1 MRRCETRE
9 VAPNSRKEKLFR
21 YHDRKFNGI
30 SGILDLRSWF
40 VRNVVSVNVRDERR
54 TCMASATGNIFS
66 FCFGRRKFL
75 TPDGS
80 EKILS
85 SRWGSNSRPC
95 EAGSSSDVGEKAAG
109 PKKLGLYRQTARWK
123 SSMFHESNYNVSPAL
138 YAVINNNQTGNC
150 RMILWKQKKE
160 KWSWTWGKKCNFVHI
175 VISSWKRN
183 DNASIEASFVWRL
196 LESPLSNSI
205 YIEINQ
211 FSVLLNK
218 YDSIEFCQK
227 GLFLCCSQ
235 CRVCF
240 STQSQAGLKA
250 TVEKWLAF

>member
-1 MRRCETRE
+1 MYGFGNWKHLFFLFWKKEISNTRRLRKNSELQMRIELTT
-9 VAPNSRKEKLFR
+9 
-21 YHDRKFNGI
+21 
-30 SGILDLRSWF
+30 LR
-40 VRNVVSVNVRDERR
+40 
-54 TCMASATGNIFS
+54 
-66 FCFGRRKFL
+66 
-75 TPDGS
+75 
-80 EKILS
+80 
-85 SRWGSNSRPC
+85 
-95 EAGSSSDVGEKAAG
+95 AGSSSDVGEKAAG

-227 GLFLCCSQ
+227 RLFLCCSQ

>member
-1 MRRCETRE
+1 MYGFGNWKHLFFLFWKKEISNTRRLRKNSELQMRIELTT
-9 VAPNSRKEKLFR
+9 
-21 YHDRKFNGI
+21 
-30 SGILDLRSWF
+30 LR
-40 VRNVVSVNVRDERR
+40 
-54 TCMASATGNIFS
+54 
-66 FCFGRRKFL
+66 
-75 TPDGS
+75 
-80 EKILS
+80 
-85 SRWGSNSRPC
+85 
-95 EAGSSSDVGEKAAG
+95 AGSSSDVGEKAAG

-218 YDSIEFCQK
+218 YDSTEFCQK

-250 TVEKWLAF
+250 TVEKWLLF

>member
-1 MRRCETRE
+1 MYGFGNWKHLFFLFWKKEISNTRRLRKNSELQMRIELTT
-9 VAPNSRKEKLFR
+9 
-21 YHDRKFNGI
+21 
-30 SGILDLRSWF
+30 LR
-40 VRNVVSVNVRDERR
+40 
-54 TCMASATGNIFS
+54 
-66 FCFGRRKFL
+66 
-75 TPDGS
+75 
-80 EKILS
+80 
-85 SRWGSNSRPC
+85 
-95 EAGSSSDVGEKAAG
+95 AGSSSDVGEKAAG

-138 YAVINNNQTGNC
+138 YAVINNNQPGNC

>member
-1 MRRCETRE
+1 MYGFGNWKHLFFLFWKKEISNTRRLRKNSELQMRIELTT
-9 VAPNSRKEKLFR
+9 
-21 YHDRKFNGI
+21 
-30 SGILDLRSWF
+30 LR
-40 VRNVVSVNVRDERR
+40 
-54 TCMASATGNIFS
+54 
-66 FCFGRRKFL
+66 
-75 TPDGS
+75 
-80 EKILS
+80 
-85 SRWGSNSRPC
+85 
-95 EAGSSSDVGEKAAG
+95 AGSSSDVGEKAAG